1 MLKIRTLYVVL
12 PLTLLMA
19 AGCYAKGWTV
29 GVALWGLLALICV
42 GRILREAGEK
52 KKKEKKEP

>member
-12 PLTLLMA
+12 PLMLLMA

-52 KKKEKKEP
+52 KKEKKEP